1 MSGRR
6 HRDLRRD
13 SKLVL
18 PSGQT
23 TPRERESAQGNGD
36 FFSKKIE
43 MLEKKD
49 SMSQIANA
57 EKRLTNKLNQEE
69 RILKIE
75 GKGSS
80 SKQ

>member
-1 MSGRR
+1 MCF
-6 HRDLRRD
+6 LVV
-13 SKLVL
+13 KLL
-18 PSGQT
+18 QEK
-23 TPRERESAQGNGD
+23 ERVHKEMGI

-57 EKRLTNKLNQEE
+57 EKSLTNKLNQEE